1 MSRAF
6 AFAIACIVV
15 IATGAEGATRRKRTV
30 PPQQPVQEQDE
41 FKSCDVLVRDYIQGR
56 KDAAAL
62 LVKEVKVDEL
72 RMTMNFVHP
81 YGESGETPPNLAF
94 MRGESLEERRKILN
108 ETKQKMRTLTR
119 AAAVGKVWYVIALSK
134 DQSETPDATRSP
146 ASLPSGES
154 RSSASAVVM
163 ADIQDKCISI
173 AEFKSI
179 PSERISEELR
189 KLLAAP
195 SSEQAAQ

>member
-15 IATGAEGATRRKRTV
+15 IATGAEGAARRKRAA
-30 PPQQPVQEQDE
+30 PPQQTVQEQDE
-41 FKSCDVLVRDYIQGR
+41 FKSCDVLVRDYIQAR

-108 ETKQKMRTLTR
+108 ETKEKMRTLTR

-134 DQSETPDATRSP
+134 DQSETPDAARSP
-146 ASLPSGES
+146 ANLPSGES